1 MEVMTTAQTAPQSR
15 PALPCRG
22 SEMVAYL
29 ETTIRRQTKEM
40 KSSISENLMRDVSE
54 EFRKWFP
61 EGDEGEIGRAHA
73 LRDLD
78 WSLLRRIVNSASAP
92 GREGLTRTIAAMRE
106 ISYWHYAVNKIG
118 PEEAAEVVRKIAKES
133 RSASNYLANRSKC
146 VRSFINV
153 LENFKD
159 DESAN
164 LYKRNIENEKQL
176 LNWLDD
182 VIEFWTSSADDV
194 ATRFHPMYIKSFRE
208 FCAEYL
214 GVEPTGDSGDL
225 KTSEDKLQS
234 FLSPNKFEE
243 VIATATGWTR
253 EVNTANAWAN
263 PTSFV
268 KSSAAPA
275 HRPDLVSPSG
285 VELETK
291 VKGADIELAF
301 TSPKWS
307 AKTFSDLEVRLAFEI
322 AQKKLDQNLEIKI
335 STRKAPRHEV
345 VVTIHKPRDMKPVL
359 KLSSYLKDALEGY

>member
-1 MEVMTTAQTAPQSR
+1 MTTAQTTPQAR
-15 PALPCRG
+15 PDLPCRG
-22 SEMVAYL
+22 SDMVTYM

-40 KSSISENLMRDVSE
+40 KSSISETLMRDVAE

-61 EGDEGEIGRAHA
+61 EGEEGEIGRAHA

-118 PEEAAEVVRKIAKES
+118 PEEAAEIVRKIAKES

-146 VRSFINV
+146 VRSFTNV
-153 LENFKD
+153 LLNFK
-159 DESAN
+159 EEGSAS
-164 LYKRNIENEKQL
+164 LFKRNIENEDQL
-176 LNWLDD
+176 RKWLDD
-182 VIEFWTSSADDV
+182 VIEFWSDNADDV
-194 ATRFHPMYIKSFRE
+194 ATRFHPMYKKSFRE
-208 FCAEYL
+208 FCVEYM

-234 FLSPNKFEE
+234 FLSPMKFEE
-243 VIATATGWTR
+243 VIATATGWSR
-253 EVNTANAWAN
+253 EVNTANAWTN
-263 PTSFV
+263 PSAFAQSPA
-268 KSSAAPA
+268 SSVR
-275 HRPDLVSPSG
+275 RPDLVSPSG